1 MDIATFAN
9 IFVPLSAAVTCFV
22 IVSLYLFYY
31 RYNGRITPARI
42 LLYYFG
48 CCIVNWSSV
57 YAYFYCPSIFVA
69 LNSFVLFTFIM
80 AQILFYKFLFY
91 LTRTNPSE
99 RFSRIHLLLP
109 ILIAVFLTIL
119 MLITPFE
126 LQLLSILGRG
136 KFNGGSYLFFLVSNS
151 KMPIRFI
158 FSVVY
163 TVLCFIR
170 LYKYRNQV
178 DNYSANYDKSS
189 LGWVKTYLLLAL
201 SLIPIP
207 LIGMLLPRDMAVG
220 SSLLTVQC
228 LVIVFQYSF
237 LCFHTIIHN
246 YISFDDTDSKC
257 ELGDLCVEESQESC
271 LAEPSSKV
279 NITKAEFEEYMVKKR
294 PFLNSDL
301 KLVDLAGQL
310 NTNRTYL
317 SSFINSAYGMNF
329 SRLVNHFRLMELK
342 RLKQLKSMEGR
353 TEKELA
359 EMVGFGSY
367 RNFKRFVAQDDC

>member
-1 MDIATFAN
+1 MDISTFAN

-22 IVSLYLFYY
+22 IVSLYLFHD
-31 RYNGRITPARI
+31 RYNGRIIPARI
-42 LLYYFG
+42 LLYYFI
-48 CCIVNWSSV
+48 CCIVNWSSIYV
-57 YAYFYCPSIFVA
+57 YFYWPSIFVV
-69 LNSFVLFTFIM
+69 LNSIVLFTFIM

-109 ILIAVFLTIL
+109 ILIALFLTIL

-126 LQLLSILGRG
+126 LQLLSVLGRG

-151 KMPIRFI
+151 KMPIRFV

-163 TVLCFIR
+163 TILCFIR

-178 DNYSANYDKSS
+178 DDYSANYDKSS

-237 LCFHTIIHN
+237 LCFHMIIHN

-257 ELGDLCVEESQESC
+257 ELGDLCVEESS
-271 LAEPSSKV
+271 LVEPSSKV
-279 NITKAEFEEYMVKKR
+279 NITKTEFEEYMVKER